1 MNLRFKSSGKGSS
14 HVPSR
19 DFTFCAFCSRSAV
32 VGGKELKLKLTVAF
46 ILKYKEQ
53 FRSDRIKD
61 LMKFKNAEDM
71 DLETVYNVV
80 WSLAKNA
87 DNSIKKPTEFF
98 DEFDNLPFFEGD
110 FLNTIIE
117 MTLGSMG
124 ATVKQKKQSSNP
136 RNHNLGRT
144 C

>member
-32 VGGKELKLKLTVAF
+32 VGGKELKLKSTVAF
-46 ILKYKEQ
+46 LLKYNEQ

>member
-32 VGGKELKLKLTVAF
+32 VGGKELKLKSTVAF
-46 ILKYKEQ
+46 LLKY
-53 FRSDRIKD
+53 
-61 LMKFKNAEDM
+61 NAKDM